1 MRKYKGE
8 IGLLIVAMIWGSGFI
23 GSVIGLGFMTPY
35 EALTGRFLV
44 ASLLLNIIF
53 FKRIPKLS
61 RQTLKRGVIIGFFL
75 YVAFLL
81 QTLGLELTTPSKN
94 AFLTAVNVVVVPLLG
109 FLILKNRLNRKD
121 IAGAIL
127 ALAGVG
133 IISLDPTGAI
143 NLGDF
148 LSFLCAIAFA
158 YHIFYTGQY
167 SAEESAI
174 DLTLVQM
181 NTAFL
186 FSLAVMLLRGETLL
200 GKAGG
205 GYAAILYLGVFS
217 TTLAFFMQTFSQKS
231 TTNTRAAIIM
241 STEALFATV
250 FSILVFHETITM
262 KMVFGSVVIFSA
274 VLLPLLPDRK
284 AEGLAGGNDLTGRN
298 GEGFST
304 PLEGEQEAI

>member
-8 IGLLIVAMIWGSGFI
+8 IGLLVVAMIWGSGFI
-23 GSVIGLGFMTPY
+23 GSVIGLGYMTPY

-53 FKRIPKLS
+53 FRRILKLS
-61 RQTLKRGVIIGFFL
+61 RKTLMRGFIIGFFL

-143 NLGDF
+143 NLGDL

-167 SAEESAI
+167 SSEESAI

-186 FSLAVMLLRGETLL
+186 FSLAVMLVRGETLL

-250 FSILVFHETITM
+250 FSILVFKETITL
-262 KMVFGSVVIFSA
+262 KMVLGSVVIFSA

-284 AEGLAGGNDLTGRN
+284 AEGMAGENGLTDRAP
-298 GEGFST
+298 EVFPTS
-304 PLEGEQEAI
+304 LEGEQEAI

>member
-8 IGLLIVAMIWGSGFI
+8 IGLLVVAMIWGSGFI
-23 GSVIGLGFMTPY
+23 GSVIGLGYMTPY

-53 FKRIPKLS
+53 FRRILKLS
-61 RQTLKRGVIIGFFL
+61 RKTLMRGFIIGFFL

-143 NLGDF
+143 NLGDL

-167 SAEESAI
+167 SSEDSAI

-186 FSLAVMLLRGETLL
+186 FSMAVMLVRGETLL
-200 GKAGG
+200 GTAGG

-231 TTNTRAAIIM
+231 TTNTRAAI
-241 STEALFATV
+241 
-250 FSILVFHETITM
+250 
-262 KMVFGSVVIFSA
+262 
-274 VLLPLLPDRK
+274 
-284 AEGLAGGNDLTGRN
+284 
-298 GEGFST
+298 
-304 PLEGEQEAI
+304 

>member
-8 IGLLIVAMIWGSGFI
+8 IGLMVVAMIWGSGFI

-35 EALTGRFLV
+35 EALAGRFLV
-44 ASLLLNIIF
+44 ASLVLNLIF
-53 FKRIPKLS
+53 FKRI
-61 RQTLKRGVIIGFFL
+61 RQLTRKTLKKGFIIGFFL

-109 FLILKNRLNRKD
+109 YAILKHRLNRKD
-121 IAGAIL
+121 VAGAVL
-127 ALAGVG
+127 ALVGVG
-133 IISLDPTGAI
+133 IISLDPSGAI
-143 NLGDF
+143 NMGDF

-167 SAEESAI
+167 SADESAI

-186 FSLAVMLLRGETLL
+186 LSFAVMLLKGETLL

-217 TTLAFFMQTFSQKS
+217 TTLAFFMQTYSQKS

-250 FSILVFHETITM
+250 FSILVFKESLTL
-262 KMVFGSVVIFSA
+262 KMVLGSVVIFSA
-274 VLLPLLPDRK
+274 VLLPLLP
-284 AEGLAGGNDLTGRN
+284 EGRVRDSGSVLDP
-298 GEGFST
+298 EGTEDVEFSNA
-304 PLEGEQEAI
+304 LEGEQEAI

>member
-8 IGLLIVAMIWGSGFI
+8 IGLLFVAMIWGSGFI
-23 GSVIGLGFMTPY
+23 GSVIGLGYMTPY
-35 EALTGRFLV
+35 EALAGRFLV
-44 ASLLLNIIF
+44 ASLLLNLIF
-53 FKRIPKLS
+53 FKRI
-61 RQTLKRGVIIGFFL
+61 RQLTRKTLKRGSIIGFFL

-81 QTLGLELTTPSKN
+81 QTLGLEQTTPSKN

-109 FLILKNRLNRKD
+109 YVILKNRLNRKE

-127 ALAGVG
+127 ALVGVG
-133 IISLDPTGAI
+133 IISLDPSGTI
-143 NLGDF
+143 NMGDF

-167 SAEESAI
+167 SGDESAI

-186 FSLAVMLLRGETLL
+186 LSFAVMLLKGQTLM

-205 GYAAILYLGVFS
+205 GYVAILYLGVFS
-217 TTLAFFMQTFSQKS
+217 TTLAFFMQTYSQKS

-250 FSILVFHETITM
+250 FSILVFQENLTM
-262 KMVFGSVVIFSA
+262 KMALGSVVIFSA
-274 VLLPLLPDRK
+274 VLLPLLPDGQGR
-284 AEGLAGGNDLTGRN
+284 EAGSVLDSGARDVMSL
-298 GEGFST
+298 ST
-304 PLEGEQEAI
+304 PLERDKEAI